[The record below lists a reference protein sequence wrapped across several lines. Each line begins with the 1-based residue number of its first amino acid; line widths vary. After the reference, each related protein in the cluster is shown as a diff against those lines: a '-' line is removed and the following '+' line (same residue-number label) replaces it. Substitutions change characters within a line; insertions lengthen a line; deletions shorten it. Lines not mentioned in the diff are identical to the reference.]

1 MKTNKE
7 RLQDALK
14 AHEDLVSKFNDLAGQ
29 EVTEEVRSE
38 LDELDTKIEARA
50 AEIDQLEARVAS
62 EAKVAETRS
71 RYAHIVDAAPQKR
84 EEGKFGEELRSA
96 ILEGKPFD
104 VTGGPVVSNMA
115 EYRAAPVKAAGGNYT
130 NDDFVTAVMT
140 AFAENTAVFRA
151 GARIVT
157 TSSGEPI
164 TAPVVANIGGALT
177 AEAAALPETTDNTA
191 KTLTAYKYG
200 AIADLSREL
209 VEDTSVDVV
218 SLVAGLVGDNVSGAV
233 NAHFIAGTGSSQPQG
248 LIVGAGAGATAAGVS
263 AITEADLFALY
274 YSVKD
279 SARNKGA
286 WFMHPTTAAALRSL
300 EGLWTINPAADNP
313 EQLLGRP
320 VFTDSSMETP
330 GANKRSI
337 VFGDPK
343 AYFVRSVRGLRVER
357 SDDYKFGNDL
367 VAVKVVWRGD
377 GVVTDPNAIKKLTHP
392 AS

>member
-1 MKTNKE
+1 MKTTNE

-14 AHEDLVSKFNDLAGQ
+14 AHEDLVNKFNGLAGG

-38 LDELDTKIEARA
+38 LDELDTQIEARA
-50 AEIDQLEARVAS
+50 AEIDKLEARVAS

-71 RYAHIVDAAPQKR
+71 RYAHIVDVAPKTR
-84 EEGKFGEELRSA
+84 EEGKLAEELRSA
-96 ILEGKPFD
+96 ILEGKSFD
-104 VTGGPVVSNMA
+104 VVGGPVVSNMA

-151 GARIVT
+151 GARVVT

-164 TAPVVANIGGALT
+164 DAPVVANIGAALT
-177 AEAAALPETTDNTA
+177 AEGAALPETADATK
-191 KTLTAYKYG
+191 KTLSAYKYG
-200 AIADLSREL
+200 AIADLSKEL

-218 SLVAGLVGDNVSGAV
+218 GLVAGLIGDNVSGAV
-233 NAHFIAGTGSSQPQG
+233 NADFIAGNGTNKPTG
-248 LIVGAGAGATAAGVS
+248 LIVGAGAGVTAAGVS
-263 AITEADLFALY
+263 AITDDDLYGLY

-279 SARNKGA
+279 SARNRGA
-286 WFMHPTTAAALRSL
+286 WFMHPTTAAALR
-300 EGLWTINPAADNP
+300 GLSGVWTINPASDNP

-377 GVVTDPNAIKKLTHP
+377 GVVTDPNALKKLTHP